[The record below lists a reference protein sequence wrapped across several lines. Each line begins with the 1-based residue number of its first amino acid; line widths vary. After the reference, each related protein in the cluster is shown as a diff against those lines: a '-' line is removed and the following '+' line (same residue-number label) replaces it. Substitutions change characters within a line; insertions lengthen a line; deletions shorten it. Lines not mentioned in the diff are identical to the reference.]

1 VSAKNVDV
9 IEYPR
14 GTALEQTLDPIT
26 TRVIAGALE
35 SIVLEVGHK
44 LTRMA
49 YSSVIRESEDFGAAI
64 LDAQGRQVC
73 ECPLST
79 PLQLGPIPGYVRGI
93 NQIFAERGQAWHEG
107 DVIMH
112 NSSFHGASHQPDVA
126 LCIPIFHEGEL
137 VGYSV
142 TTAHH
147 LDLGALVPGSV
158 GIVDATDAYAEG
170 LQFRAVKLFE
180 RGEPNK
186 GIWQLL
192 RDNIRSADMVV
203 GDMEAQIAAAR
214 VGARRYVELLAEYGR
229 ATVEDACEE
238 LMNYSERMLRDRI
251 AELPD
256 GVYRA
261 TGYVDGFA
269 DDPDPERRLLP
280 VKVAVTIEGD
290 TLTVDLTGTAPQVAE
305 KAINMPLLGTVDI
318 AVYVTL
324 RSILLDQATHEDMP
338 QNSGLVRPIRIVA
351 ERGSMANPV
360 FPAAT
365 IARFCPGNVVADTL
379 MHALSPICGDRVS
392 AGVGNLKVI
401 AYSGLNGEQYWVYM
415 DISEGAYGGML
426 ERDGIDAMD
435 TLYANTR
442 NNPVEDIEA
451 HYPLRVRRYELR
463 TDHGGAGRW
472 RGGMGTVREIEFLA
486 PGMMNLEGD
495 GNDYAPWGAFGGQN
509 GSPGGVDFVR
519 ADGSVESLPSK
530 LQGRR
535 AGAGD
540 VIRTLSPCG
549 GGYGDPLERDPELV
563 LSDLLDGYLGA
574 DTARSRYGVVL
585 AGTAVDEQA
594 TAALRE
600 RLRGADAAEHR
611 PPWASVPSGT
621 VG

>member
-1 VSAKNVDV
+1 VSGNQIDV
-9 IEYPR
+9 ISYPR
-14 GTALEQTLDPIT
+14 GTALDRALDPIT

-44 LTRMA
+44 LSRMA

-93 NQIFAERGQAWHEG
+93 EQIMAERGQAWHEG

-126 LCIPIFHEGEL
+126 FCVPVFHEGEL

-170 LQFRAVKLFE
+170 LQFRAVKVYE
-180 RGEPNK
+180 RGEANR

-214 VGARRYVELLAEYGR
+214 VGARRYVELLEEYGR

-238 LMNYSERMLRDRI
+238 LMNYSERVLRDTI

-261 TGYVDGFA
+261 TGYVDGFP
-269 DDPDPERRLLP
+269 DDPDPERGLLP

-305 KAINMPLLGTVDI
+305 KAINMPFVGTVDI

-351 ERGSMANPV
+351 ERGSMANPA

-379 MHALSPICGDRVS
+379 MTPCPPSAATASRRAWATSRSSRTAGCAARTTGSTWTSVRAPTAGCWSATASTPWTRSTPTPATTPSRTSRPTTRCGCAATSCAPITAAR
-392 AGVGNLKVI
+392 A
-401 AYSGLNGEQYWVYM
+401 
-415 DISEGAYGGML
+415 
-426 ERDGIDAMD
+426 
-435 TLYANTR
+435 
-442 NNPVEDIEA
+442 
-451 HYPLRVRRYELR
+451 
-463 TDHGGAGRW
+463 GGA
-472 RGGMGTVREIEFLA
+472 
-486 PGMMNLEGD
+486 
-495 GNDYAPWGAFGGQN
+495 
-509 GSPGGVDFVR
+509 
-519 ADGSVESLPSK
+519 
-530 LQGRR
+530 
-535 AGAGD
+535 AGWA
-540 VIRTLSPCG
+540 RC
-549 GGYGDPLERDPELV
+549 
-563 LSDLLDGYLGA
+563 
-574 DTARSRYGVVL
+574 ARSSSS
-585 AGTAVDEQA
+585 
-594 TAALRE
+594 
-600 RLRGADAAEHR
+600 
-611 PPWASVPSGT
+611 PPG
-621 VG
+621 